1 MPAPLDSPAPTQLGM
16 AIIRVAVPSPLPQL
30 FDYRLPAD
38 AQVEP
43 GMRVRVPFGRSNRV
57 GVVVE
62 CSNQSDIDADRL
74 KTITELLDETPI
86 LPAELL
92 SFVLWASRYYH
103 QPPGEALA
111 TALPVLLR
119 QGAPALP
126 EQRQTLQQTEAGA
139 AIELTA
145 LAQRA
150 PRQAELLAALRQAG
164 GAADADAL
172 REVSNWRATAK
183 ALAAKDW
190 LRIEQQPAY
199 GFVPATSEPPQ
210 PLALN
215 EHQAQACATVR
226 AQVGYGCYLL
236 DGVTGSG
243 KTEVYLE
250 LVADAVAAGR
260 QALVLIPEIGLTP
273 QLVQRFSR
281 RFQTPI
287 VALHSGMSD
296 RERLNAWLAA
306 RHGEAGIIIGTRS
319 AIFTPLARPGLI
331 VVDEEHDL
339 SFKQQDGFRY
349 NARDLAVVR
358 ARRLDIPLV
367 LGSATPSLESLA
379 NAKRQRYQ
387 HLRLPQRAGSASLP
401 STQILDIRGKPLY
414 AGLSDALLLRMREH
428 LDLGGQ
434 VLAFLNRRGY
444 APAVMCHDCAWVGS
458 CSRCDSRLTFHQR
471 ERRLRCHHCGHER
484 PVPRHCPDCRH
495 GDLFALGQGTE
506 RLEQELTAR
515 FPEHGIVRI
524 DRDSTRRKGAMS
536 RLLQSAHS
544 GEGRILIGTQ
554 MLAKGH
560 HLPDVTLVA
569 IIDADQGLFGT
580 DFRATERLAQQ
591 VVQVSGRA
599 GRAERRGEV
608 IIQTHHPEHPLLHTL
623 LRDGYA
629 ALARQL
635 LDERREMSLPPYASL
650 ALLRAE
656 APAAE
661 APLHFLEEARQQ
673 ARALAVPGVELMGPV
688 PAPMERRAG
697 RFRAQLLLHAPH
709 RQELQQ
715 LLHTWVE
722 RLSQLKSG
730 RRVRWS
736 LDVDPMEML

>member
-1 MPAPLDSPAPTQLGM
+1 MSAPHSTPAPTQLDS
-16 AIIRVAVPSPLPQL
+16 AIARVAVPSPLPQL
-30 FDYRLPAD
+30 FDYRLPPG
-38 AQVEP
+38 AQAEP
-43 GMRVRVPFGRSNRV
+43 GVRVRVPFGRSSRI
-57 GVVVE
+57 GVVVACGSE
-62 CSNQSDIDADRL
+62 TDFDPERL
-74 KTITELLDETPI
+74 KAVASVLDAAPV
-86 LPAELL
+86 LPTELL

-103 QPPGEALA
+103 HPPGETLA

-119 QGAPALP
+119 QGAPAQP
-126 EQRQTLQQTEAGA
+126 EQRQVLRLSEAGGA
-139 AIELTA
+139 VELTA
-145 LAQRA
+145 LAKRA

-164 GAADADAL
+164 GALEADAL
-172 REVSNWRATAK
+172 RELSGWRATAR
-183 ALAAKDW
+183 ALAEKDW
-190 LRIEQQPAY
+190 LDIEQQPAY
-199 GFVPATSEPPQ
+199 GFVSAAAAEQ
-210 PLALN
+210 QRVLN
-215 EHQAQACATVR
+215 EHQSSACAAVR
-226 AQVGYGCYLL
+226 EQAGFGCYLL

-250 LVADAVAAGR
+250 LVADTVAAGH

-273 QLVQRFSR
+273 QLVRRFSS
-281 RFQTPI
+281 RFQVPI
-287 VALHSGMSD
+287 VALHSGLSD

-306 RHGEAGIIIGTRS
+306 RDGQAAIVIGTRS

-358 ARRLDIPLV
+358 ASRLNIPVV
-367 LGSATPSLESLA
+367 LGSATPSLESLF
-379 NAKRQRYQ
+379 NAERGRYR
-387 HLRLPQRAGSASLP
+387 HLRLPQRAGAASLP
-401 STQILDIRGKPLY
+401 SAQILDIRAKPLH

-428 LDLGGQ
+428 LQQGGQ
-434 VLAFLNRRGY
+434 VLTFLNRRGY
-444 APAVMCHDCAWVGS
+444 APVVMCHDCAWVGV
-458 CSRCDSRLTFHQR
+458 CSRCDARLTFHQR

-484 PVPRHCPDCRH
+484 PVPKTCPDCRH

-506 RLEQELTAR
+506 RLEQELVAR
-515 FPEHGIVRI
+515 FPEYGVVRI

-536 RLLQSAHS
+536 RLLETVHS

-591 VVQVSGRA
+591 VIQVAGRA

-623 LRDGYA
+623 LREGYA
-629 ALARQL
+629 ALVRQL
-635 LDERREMSLPPYASL
+635 LDERRQMGLPPYASL

-656 APAAE
+656 APGMD
-661 APLHFLEEARQQ
+661 APLLFLEEARQQ
-673 ARALAVPGVELMGPV
+673 AAALAVAGIELMGPV

-697 RFRAQLLLHAPH
+697 RYRAQLLLHARR
-709 RQELQQ
+709 RQDLQQ
-715 LLHTWVE
+715 LLERWVGG
-722 RLSQLKSG
+722 LPQLKSG

-736 LDVDPMEML
+736 LDVDPLEML